1 MAKLDVRT
9 MALNPNIAN
18 DLDEKYLEEWA
29 SELLEGFELDMDSR
43 KDWEDSY
50 KESMKLALQ
59 IEEEKSYPWE
69 NAANVKYPLL
79 TIASTQ
85 FSSRALSALIPGT
98 DVVRGKVNGFDAS
111 GEKRDAAIRVGKH
124 MSYQLL
130 EEMDGWVEDMD
141 RLISQLPIVGCAFK
155 KTYFSDVRQTNVSE
169 LVNAK
174 NLIVNYWTKDLETSP
189 RITEIIELSS
199 NDIYERVARGVFL
212 DIDLED
218 THTRASEDVI
228 SIEEDTGQ
236 SKPSRDDTTTP
247 SQFLE
252 MHVFRDLD
260 EDGYQEPYVVTI
272 HRVTEQIARVAPRY
286 DEELI
291 ELDGQGKVLRID
303 PIEFYTKYE
312 FVPNPDGGFYGIGLG
327 HLLGPINKSANT
339 AINQLLDSA
348 SMSTLGAGM
357 MSKGIRIKGGN
368 KPFRPGEWKQVM
380 STGDD
385 LRKGIVPLPIRE
397 PSAVMLN
404 LLTMLIDG
412 GQKIASVSDMMMGEN
427 PGQNQPATTTMAVL
441 EQSTKVF
448 NSIHMRQHRSMKR
461 EFKKLHRLN
470 RLYLPDEVYF
480 NVLDMGEEQAMAIGQ
495 SDYNLDVTDVTPYSD
510 PSVSSQAQKLI
521 KAQQTLEL
529 AQMGTV
535 NMQEATRRVLE
546 AGEQPGI
553 EVLMQL
559 PPPQPDPQIL
569 IEQEKLEQE
578 WERIAI
584 EKAKLGLDADTMLFD
599 QEQRMLDSDRED
611 DRLDIEAEEKLLNVN
626 NERGVS

>member
-218 THTRASEDVI
+218 THTRASEDGI

-272 HRVTEQIARVAPRY
+272 HRVTEQITRVAPRY